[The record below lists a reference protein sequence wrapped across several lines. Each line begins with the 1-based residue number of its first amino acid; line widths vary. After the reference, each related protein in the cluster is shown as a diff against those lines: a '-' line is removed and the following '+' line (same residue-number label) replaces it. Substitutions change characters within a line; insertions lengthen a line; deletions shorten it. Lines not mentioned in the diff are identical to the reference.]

1 MKKEWHWMSEYK
13 NKIGVQGGDYYKPVE
28 YKSTNK
34 NKNGQH
40 VNKRQ
45 SSKDKGS

>member
-1 MKKEWHWMSEYK
+1 MK
-13 NKIGVQGGDYYKPVE
+13 KIGVQGGYYYKPVE

-40 VNKRQ
+40 VNKR
-45 SSKDKGS
+45 